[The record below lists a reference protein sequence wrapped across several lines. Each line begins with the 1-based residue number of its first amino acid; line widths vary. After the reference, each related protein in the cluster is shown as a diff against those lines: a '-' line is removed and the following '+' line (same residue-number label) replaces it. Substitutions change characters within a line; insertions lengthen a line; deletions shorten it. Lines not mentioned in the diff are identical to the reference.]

1 MYRNLFRGT
10 NSNNVGKKRFSGLEV
25 TESLHIAKRGRLSSS
40 KACLLF
46 ANDDLSEKR
55 GILCKAAARAMLQ
68 VIGIPMLRSVARARA
83 SGRTRLAL
91 PSVM

>member
-1 MYRNLFRGT
+1 MPKEAG
-10 NSNNVGKKRFSGLEV
+10 S
-25 TESLHIAKRGRLSSS
+25 LSSS

-55 GILCKAAARAMLQ
+55 GLLCKAAARAMLQ
-68 VIGIPMLRSVARARA
+68 AIGIPMLRSVARARA

-91 PSVM
+91 PSVICLPTRRKAVVSSERARAAALS